1 MIGPFEL
8 ALIGIGALLVFGP
21 SRLPKVGRTLGQT
34 IKGFTS
40 ELRNGI
46 SEDDGKRSAE
56 DQLAEDLKR
65 GDDDGC
71 SDVADAG
78 DLARRDGRA
87 GR

>member
-8 ALIGIGALLVFGP
+8 ALIGIGALLIFGP
-21 SRLPKVGRTLGQT
+21 SRLPKVGKTLGKT

-65 GDDDGC
+65 RDDD
-71 SDVADAG
+71 DDADLVDAEG
-78 DLARRDGRA
+78 LSRRDGRT